1 MADAKPTPE
10 LPNLARELKRCA
22 CFNVRSAARAITGLY
37 DETLEPSGLRMTQV
51 AILAVIQ
58 AHGRRTMQLL
68 ATDLG
73 LDPSTM
79 TRTLQPLLD
88 ARLVRVEPTRDD
100 ARARQ
105 AVLTAKGNSRL
116 AEAYTLW
123 NAAQN
128 RLRERLGNERFDRLI
143 DDLSTATRLL
153 KK

>member
-1 MADAKPTPE
+1 MTDAKPVSR

-22 CFNVRSAARAITGLY
+22 CFNVRSAARAITALY

-58 AHGRRTMQLL
+58 AHGARTMQLL
-68 ATDLG
+68 ASDLG

-88 ARLVRVEPTRDD
+88 SGLARVEPTKGD

-105 AVLTAKGNSRL
+105 AVLTAKGHARL
-116 AEAYTLW
+116 AEAYALW
-123 NAAQN
+123 SAAQQ

-143 DDLSTATRLL
+143 GDLSAATTLL